1 MQRGMLV
8 SARSG
13 FHGIT
18 FLARLVGVMA
28 LLGLGACSTVATVDP
43 GNDGVDAP
51 LAKWV
56 PYALPGLPGDPPWQH
71 QTFPGKQ
78 PTHYAASQ
86 HEGRPALRAEANA
99 SASVVRKPVHVAPGD
114 LAGLQFSWWVPE
126 LVPGADLA
134 VRSQA
139 DASARLILAFDG
151 DRSRFSAK
159 DAALS
164 ELARALTGEEM
175 PYATLIYV
183 WSNQHPV
190 GSVIPSARTSRIRK
204 LVVES
209 GPVRLGR
216 WLDYRRDVRA
226 DFEQAFG
233 EAPGALT
240 AVGLMTDADNTRGEA
255 RAWYGPLKFIPTVV
269 AQP

>member
-1 MQRGMLV
+1 MTHGMLLP
-8 SARSG
+8 AEWRSH
-13 FHGIT
+13 F
-18 FLARLVGVMA
+18 FACLARIM
-28 LLGLGACSTVATVDP
+28 GLAVLAGLCACATVDQ
-43 GNDGVDAP
+43 GAGVSDGF
-51 LAKWV
+51 LAKWA
-56 PYALPGLPGDPPWQH
+56 PHALPGLPGEPAWHH
-71 QTFPGKQ
+71 QTFPGKE
-78 PTHYAASQ
+78 PTRYSSGEHG
-86 HEGRPALRAEANA
+86 GRPALEADANA
-99 SASVVRKPVHVAPGD
+99 SASVVRKHVHIAPSE

-126 LVPGADLA
+126 LLPGADLA

-190 GSVIPSARTSRIRK
+190 GSIIPSTRTSRIRK

-209 GPVRLGR
+209 GPGGLGR

-226 DFEQAFG
+226 DFEQVFG
-233 EAPGALT
+233 EPPGHLI
-240 AVGLMTDADNTRGEA
+240 AVGLMTDADNTRGST
-255 RAWYGPLKFIPTVV
+255 RAWYGPMKFMPTL
-269 AQP
+269 AAKH

>member
-8 SARSG
+8 SARG
-13 FHGIT
+13 VAHRIT

-28 LLGLGACSTVATVDP
+28 LLGLGACATMAP
-43 GNDGVDAP
+43 GGDGADGP

-56 PYALPGLPGDPPWQH
+56 PYALPGLPGDAQWQH

-78 PTHYAASQ
+78 PTHYASSQ
-86 HEGRPALRAEANA
+86 HDGRPALLAEANA

-164 ELARALTGEEM
+164 ELAKALTGEEM

-233 EAPGALT
+233 EAPGPLT
-240 AVGLMTDADNTRGEA
+240 AVGLMTDADNTRGA
-255 RAWYGPLKFIPTVV
+255 TRAWYGPLQFIPTVV

>member
-1 MQRGMLV
+1 LE
-8 SARSG
+8 A
-13 FHGIT
+13 
-18 FLARLVGVMA
+18 
-28 LLGLGACSTVATVDP
+28 D
-43 GNDGVDAP
+43 
-51 LAKWV
+51 
-56 PYALPGLPGDPPWQH
+56 
-71 QTFPGKQ
+71 
-78 PTHYAASQ
+78 
-86 HEGRPALRAEANA
+86 ANA
-99 SASVVRKPVHVAPGD
+99 SASVVRKHVHIAPSE

-126 LVPGADLA
+126 LLPGADLA

-190 GSVIPSARTSRIRK
+190 GSIIPSTRTSRIRK

-209 GPVRLGR
+209 GPGGLGR

-226 DFEQAFG
+226 DFEQVFG
-233 EAPGALT
+233 EPPGHLI
-240 AVGLMTDADNTRGEA
+240 AVGLMTDADNTRGST
-255 RAWYGPLKFIPTVV
+255 RAWYGPMKFMPTL
-269 AQP
+269 AAKH